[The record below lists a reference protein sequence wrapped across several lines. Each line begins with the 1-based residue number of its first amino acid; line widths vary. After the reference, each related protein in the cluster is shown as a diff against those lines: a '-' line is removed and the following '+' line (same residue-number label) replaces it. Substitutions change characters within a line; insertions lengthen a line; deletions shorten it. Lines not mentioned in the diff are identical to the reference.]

1 MIKIIKDFKK
11 VNMDKIYIVYYTV
24 KRRYFQFNSLIKQ
37 VKVEINR
44 NNIYNVFS
52 LYNNIN
58 DVIDGYNINSQDI

>member
-1 MIKIIKDFKK
+1 
-11 VNMDKIYIVYYTV
+11 MDKIYIVYYMV
-24 KRRYFQFNSLIKQ
+24 KWCYFQFNSLIKQ